1 MLTSQYA
8 RPDHVRMLEHELA
21 LRPDLDPAWAVRPI
35 ALAQHEGRA
44 ALVLEDPQ
52 GEQAI
57 APLAS
62 DALAF
67 WQQPLETQP
76 FFLRAA
82 ALENEGNWRALQPL
96 AAEWARHDT
105 DDPEPR
111 QLLERLALRREL
123 PPESPPP
130 SAPRRLQP

>member
-1 MLTSQYA
+1 MPADWHA
-8 RPDHVRMLEHELA
+8 R
-21 LRPDLDPAWAVRPI
+21 
-35 ALAQHEGRA
+35 Q
-44 ALVLEDPQ
+44 LEDPQ

-57 APLAS
+57 GPLAS

-67 WQQPLETQP
+67 WEQPLEAQP

-96 AAEWARHDT
+96 AAEWARHDA

-111 QLLERLALRREL
+111 QLLERLALRRDL
-123 PPESPPP
+123 PAESPAP